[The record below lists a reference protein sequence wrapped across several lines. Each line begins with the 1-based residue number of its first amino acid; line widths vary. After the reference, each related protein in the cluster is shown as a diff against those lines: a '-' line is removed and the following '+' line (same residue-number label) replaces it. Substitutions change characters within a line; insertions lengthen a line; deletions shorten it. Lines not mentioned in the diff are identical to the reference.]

1 MLGPRH
7 AYTPDPGEWGP
18 APVGAAWPCAQCGL
32 PRANEVHDLPAAP
45 ALDGRQAAAGEG
57 VQEVQALGFRV
68 ASWSNPAEASLTIA
82 YDADQLAADGPVV
95 TVLATEEATLDDL
108 VQSVEIVIPL
118 ARLEEMVASIRRR
131 VDGS

>member
-7 AYTPDPGEWGP
+7 AYIAMSAAVEGM
-18 APVGAAWPCAQCGL
+18 PVTTAWPCSQCGL
-32 PRANEVHDLPAAP
+32 PYPNEVHALPAAP
-45 ALDGRQAAAGEG
+45 VLDVRQVAAGEG

-95 TVLATEEATLDDL
+95 TVVATEEATLDDL

-131 VDGS
+131 VDES